1 MGGAYFTAF
10 PMIWGPTG
18 NHFKRGGCCSIW
30 SSENLALSRSFRV
43 SLVRQQPSAI
53 CFQVG
58 SNTCCHRRAQLPCG
72 SAMCSQKKNSP
83 PWERRDRVL
92 YLLHNLPP
100 TQPGQNLLA
109 KWEVPVFEW
118 RGQIILLCDFSCISC
133 LLPAPFKVRVSGLLG
148 LSGDDW

>member
-1 MGGAYFTAF
+1 
-10 PMIWGPTG
+10 
-18 NHFKRGGCCSIW
+18 
-30 SSENLALSRSFRV
+30 
-43 SLVRQQPSAI
+43 
-53 CFQVG
+53 
-58 SNTCCHRRAQLPCG
+58 
-72 SAMCSQKKNSP
+72 MCSQKKNSP

-118 RGQIILLCDFSCISC
+118 RGQIVLLCDFSCISC

-148 LSGDDW
+148 LCGEDRGENDKGWAEEREHKGQTEVAVENQDTERLPRALS